1 MYVHMHNY
9 VHCTMYIYTGTH
21 YYTLYIYTHT
31 HTSSSLQDRIMKH
44 KYRNLADM
52 EDDMMLLCQNARKF
66 NEEGSQIYTDSLEL
80 ENAYL
85 ESRAQIDSGLLDFG
99 ESGDEAP
106 TPSSSQTSSVHVV
119 EMDCYLSDNSD
130 GKAIIICNLCNLL
143 AVKTL

>member
-1 MYVHMHNY
+1 
-9 VHCTMYIYTGTH
+9 
-21 YYTLYIYTHT
+21 
-31 HTSSSLQDRIMKH
+31 MKH

-99 ESGDEAP
+99 ESGDEEA
-106 TPSSSQTSSVHVV
+106 TPGNSQVHVV
-119 EMDCYLSDNSD
+119 EVDSYLSDNSD
-130 GKAIIICNLCNLL
+130 GEYIYVVINVLVI
-143 AVKTL
+143 

>member
-1 MYVHMHNY
+1 
-9 VHCTMYIYTGTH
+9 
-21 YYTLYIYTHT
+21 
-31 HTSSSLQDRIMKH
+31 MKH

-99 ESGDEAP
+99 DSGDEDS
-106 TPSSSQTSSVHVV
+106 TPGNGQSSSVHTVDV
-119 EMDCYLSDNSD
+119 DSYLSDNSD
-130 GKAIIICNLCNLL
+130 GK
-143 AVKTL
+143 

>member
-1 MYVHMHNY
+1 
-9 VHCTMYIYTGTH
+9 
-21 YYTLYIYTHT
+21 
-31 HTSSSLQDRIMKH
+31 MKH

-99 ESGDEAP
+99 DSGDEEA
-106 TPSSSQTSSVHVV
+106 TPGNSQSSSVHVV
-119 EMDCYLSDNSD
+119 EMDSYLSDNSD
-130 GKAIIICNLCNLL
+130 GK
-143 AVKTL
+143 

>member
-1 MYVHMHNY
+1 
-9 VHCTMYIYTGTH
+9 
-21 YYTLYIYTHT
+21 
-31 HTSSSLQDRIMKH
+31 MKH

-99 ESGDEAP
+99 ESGDEEG
-106 TPSSSQTSSVHVV
+106 TPGNSQSSSVHVV
-119 EMDCYLSDNSD
+119 EVDSYLSDNSD
-130 GKAIIICNLCNLL
+130 GE
-143 AVKTL
+143 